1 MDNRLRSFYLVDY
14 LPPKMTKHRIK
25 GYQSPGYNWLFDTN
39 DGFFVRWGKNH
50 ADNPDFSPVG
60 PELLDIEISEICSRG
75 CPHCYKS
82 NTKEGVNMSFKTFKK
97 MFKKFPKNLT
107 QIAFGIGD
115 IDGNPDLWK
124 IMDYCRKNGVI
135 PNITINGEKLT
146 DAYATKLAMV
156 CGAVA
161 VSHYNDDTCFNAVE
175 KLTNAGLEQVNIHQ
189 LLARETIKS
198 TINAFYASKTDE
210 RLKGLNAIVLL
221 GVKQKGRGIDYHSLS
236 YGAFKQTVD
245 IAFQHNIPIG
255 FDSCSAHKFL
265 KAIEGKKKYEYM
277 TKLAEPCE
285 SSCFS
290 YYINA
295 NGIAYPCSFLEGEE
309 GYEGINVLKAKDF
322 LKDVW
327 YAKPVENFRKALI
340 QSGRQCLRYDI

>member
-1 MDNRLRSFYLVDY
+1 MVVK
-14 LPPKMTKHRIK
+14 PAPKMTKHRIK
-25 GYQSPGYNWLFDTN
+25 GYKSPDYNWLFDTN
-39 DGFFVRWGKNH
+39 NGFFVRWGKTH
-50 ADNPDFSPVG
+50 LDDPDFSPVG
-60 PELLDIEISEICSRG
+60 PEILDIEISTICHKE
-75 CPHCYKS
+75 CLHCYKS
-82 NTKEGVNMSFKTFKK
+82 NIRKGKNMSFKKFKK

-124 IMDYCRKNGVI
+124 IMSHCRKNGVI
-135 PNITINGEKLT
+135 PNITINGERFT
-146 DAYATKLAMV
+146 DTHATKLAMV

-161 VSHYNDDTCFNAVE
+161 VSHYNDDSCFNAVE
-175 KLTNAGLEQVNIHQ
+175 KLTTAGLKQVNIHQ
-189 LLARETIKS
+189 LVAHETIS
-198 TINAFYASKTDE
+198 DIAGVFSAYLNDD
-210 RLKGLNAIVLL
+210 RLKKLNAIVLL
-221 GVKQKGRGIDYHSLS
+221 GVKQKGRGRGYRSVTYETFKTLIDL
-236 YGAFKQTVD
+236 AFK
-245 IAFQHNIPIG
+245 HNIPIG

-265 KAIEGKKKYEYM
+265 KAIKGKKRYEYM

-309 GYEGINVLKAKDF
+309 GYEGINVLKAKNF

-327 YAKPVENFRKALI
+327 YSESVEEFRRSLI
-340 QSGRQCLRYDI
+340 HNHRHCPRYNI